1 VSIPLWL
8 LIMESI
14 NWRMPRRLK
23 SSTNALFNKASGF
36 GIPVFVNSIRKQFA
50 TSHHRSQPSSSDR
63 LWPLLAL
70 NFFMADM
77 QSGIGPFLG
86 VFLLGRGWDSG
97 LIGTA
102 MTFGNVAGM
111 LITIPIGGLIDTTN
125 FKRAWVIVPGICVV
139 AASALILLSQEFWV
153 VAGSQIATAIA
164 GAAIVPAVTG
174 ITLGIVKQRGFNR
187 QIGRNQAFNHA
198 GNVVGAA
205 LSGYLGWTLGYTA
218 VFGLAAVFGIISIIC
233 VLMIPAKTIDNRA
246 ARGTS
251 EDDPDSQPNAWHVLL
266 THRPLLV
273 LSLAL
278 AVFHLGNASI
288 VALYGFAAVT
298 DGADGPSFVA
308 TTVVVAQAVMVIA
321 SIVAMRVAE
330 KRGYW
335 PILLMS
341 FAALPLRGL
350 LAYFF
355 VGWWGLIPVQ
365 ILDGVGAG
373 LQSVAVPGVVARSLN
388 GTGRIN
394 LGQGA
399 VLTIQGMGASLSP
412 IVGGW
417 IAQIAGYG
425 PAFLLLGSFGLV
437 SVGLWIAFAPALK
450 HY

>member
-1 VSIPLWL
+1 
-8 LIMESI
+8 
-14 NWRMPRRLK
+14 MPRRHK
-23 SSTNALFNKASGF
+23 SKTSALFDKTGWF
-36 GIPVFVNSIRKQFA
+36 GIPGLVVHSISKRFA
-50 TSHHRSQPSSSDR
+50 TSRPRSQASASHR

-86 VFLLGRGWDSG
+86 VFLLGRGWDSR

-102 MTFGNVAGM
+102 MTFGNVAGV

-139 AASALILLSQEFWV
+139 VGSALILVSQDFWV

-174 ITLGIVKQRGFNR
+174 ITLGIVRQRGFNR

-218 VFGLAAVFGIISIIC
+218 VFGLAAAFGIVSIIC
-233 VLMIPAKTIDNRA
+233 VLMIPAKSIDNRA

-251 EDDPDSQPNAWHVLL
+251 EDDPDGPPNAWHVLL
-266 THRPLLV
+266 THKPLLV
-273 LSLAL
+273 LSVAL
-278 AVFHLGNASI
+278 AAFHLGNASI
-288 VALYGFAAVT
+288 VALYGLAAVA
-298 DGADGPSFVA
+298 DSGANGPSFVA
-308 TTVVVAQAVMVIA
+308 TTVVIAQAVMVVV

-330 KRGYW
+330 KKGYW
-335 PILLMS
+335 PILLVS

-355 VGWWGLIPVQ
+355 AGWLGVIPVQ

-388 GTGRIN
+388 GTGRVN

-399 VLTIQGMGASLSP
+399 VLTVQGLGASLSP
-412 IVGGW
+412 ILGGW
-417 IAQIAGYG
+417 IAQTAGYG

-437 SVGLWIAFAPALK
+437 SVGLWIAFAPLLK
-450 HY
+450 NY